1 MEIKLVQQPLLLP
14 VMLASAL
21 SAAQGQA
28 LEPPVAP
35 RIPYTVKSPQGDRV
49 DEYYWLR
56 DDDTKAKRPEIM
68 SYLRAEKTYADAYM
82 APLQPLKARLV
93 AEMRAR
99 IKEDDSSV
107 PYYDNGYWYW
117 RHFATGAEYPVYF
130 RHAGTPAAMNPGA
143 ADEVMLD
150 VPRLAAGKSYYRIG
164 GTAVSPDNRWLAYAE
179 DTLGRRMYTLRVRDL
194 STGALLPEAI
204 PGVLPSLVWA
214 GDNRTV
220 FYIKQDPVTLQSG
233 PVFRHVAG
241 TDPREDTMVYEEADK
256 TLSTTILRTASREF
270 VMIFIEG
277 FETTE
282 VRVVPGKVPTAA
294 PRVVLARRAGV
305 RSYADHLRGRWVI
318 RTNDHA
324 LNFRL
329 VEAADPA
336 DRNAW
341 REIVPHRKDAALD
354 DFALFDG
361 AIAIQERVAANMRVR
376 VLPWGRSGKS
386 LEAPA
391 DEAAFVMA
399 LQENPDPTATSAR
412 YSYSSLV
419 SPTKTYDLDLRTG
432 ERKLKKVQ
440 PVPTYDSS
448 KYRSERLWAPSR
460 DGKRIPISIVY
471 RPDLFKK
478 NSTAPMLLLGYGSYG
493 LSYDPSFDSRIVS
506 LVDRG
511 FVVGI
516 AHVRGGAELGQQWY
530 EDGRLL
536 HKKNTFNDF
545 VDATDYLVKSR
556 YAARDKVFAE
566 GGSAGGLLM
575 GAIANQAGD
584 RYRAISL
591 RVPFVDAVT
600 TMLDETIPL
609 TANEWT
615 QWGDPRTK
623 GAYQYMLSYSPYDN
637 IAHKAYPALFVS
649 TGLWDSQVQY
659 YEPAKYVARLRE
671 LKTDKNP
678 LIFHINMEAGHS
690 GKSGRFEVLEE
701 RALEYAFF
709 LNLLGIAQ

>member
-1 MEIKLVQQPLLLP
+1 MPLATALP
-14 VMLASAL
+14 TAY
-21 SAAQGQA
+21 AQ
-28 LEPPVAP
+28 LPEPPVAP
-35 RIPYTVKSPQGDRV
+35 RIAHTVKSPQGDRV

-56 DDDTKAKRPEIM
+56 DDDPKSKRPEIM
-68 SYLRAEKTYADAYM
+68 SYLRAEKAYADAYT
-82 APLQPLKARLV
+82 APLQPLRDKLV

-99 IKEDDSSV
+99 IKEDDSTV

-117 RHFATGAEYPVYF
+117 RQFATGAEYPVYF
-130 RHAGTPAAMNPGA
+130 RRAGTPTGMTAGA
-143 ADEVMLD
+143 ADEVLLD
-150 VPRLAAGKSYYRIG
+150 VPKLAAGKSYYRVG
-164 GTAVSPDNRWLAYAE
+164 NSAVSPDNRWLAYVE
-179 DTLGRRMYTLRVRDL
+179 DTQGRRMYTLRVRDL
-194 STGALLPEAI
+194 ATGTPLPEAI
-204 PGVLPSLVWA
+204 PGVLESLVWA
-214 GDNRTV
+214 ADNRTV
-220 FYIKQDPVTLQSG
+220 FYVRQDPVTLQSG
-233 PVFRHVAG
+233 PVFRHVAR
-241 TDPREDTMVYEEADK
+241 TDPREDRLAYDEADK
-256 TLSTTILRTASREF
+256 TLFTSIHRTASREF

-277 FETTE
+277 FDTTE
-282 VRVVPGKVPTAA
+282 VLVVPSGEPQAA
-294 PRVVLARRAGV
+294 PRVVLPRRAGV
-305 RSYADHLRGRWVI
+305 RSYADHLRGRWVV
-318 RTNDHA
+318 RTNDAA

-336 DRNAW
+336 DVKSW
-341 REIVPHRKDAALD
+341 REIVPHRQDAAID

-361 AIAIQERVAANMRVR
+361 AIAIQERVAANSRVR
-376 VLPWGRSGKS
+376 VLPWGAGQKAIQ
-386 LEAPA
+386 APA

-399 LQENPDPTATSAR
+399 LKDNPDPAVAHVR
-412 YSYSSLV
+412 YSYASLV

-432 ERKLKKVQ
+432 ERKLRKVE
-440 PVPTYDSS
+440 PVPTYEAA

-478 NSTAPMLLLGYGSYG
+478 NGTAPLLLLGYGSYG
-493 LSYDPSFDSRIVS
+493 ISYDPSFDLRIVS

-545 VDATDYLVKSR
+545 VDATDFLVKSR
-556 YAARDKVFAE
+556 YAARDKVFAA
-566 GGSAGGLLM
+566 GRSAGGLLM
-575 GAIANQAGD
+575 GAIANQAGG
-584 RYRAISL
+584 RYRAIAL
-591 RVPFVDAVT
+591 GVPFVDAVT

-637 IAHKAYPALFVS
+637 IARKDYPALFVA
-649 TGLWDSQVQY
+649 TGLWDPQVQY
-659 YEPAKYVARLRE
+659 YEPAKYVARLRAR
-671 LKTDKNP
+671 KTDRNP
-678 LIFHINMEAGHS
+678 LVFHINMEAGHS
-690 GKSGRFEVLEE
+690 GKSGRFQALEE

-709 LNLLGIAQ
+709 LSLLGIEN

>member
-1 MEIKLVQQPLLLP
+1 M
-14 VMLASAL
+14 ASV
-21 SAAQGQA
+21 AQAQTPQ
-28 LEPPVAP
+28 PPVAP

-82 APLQPLKARLV
+82 APLQPLKAKLV

-99 IKEDDSSV
+99 IKEDDSTV
-107 PYYDNGYWYW
+107 PYYDDGYWYW
-117 RHFATGAEYPVYF
+117 RQFATGAEYPVYY
-130 RHAGTPAAMNPGA
+130 RRRGTPAEMTPG
-143 ADEVMLD
+143 ADEVLLD
-150 VPRLAAGKSYYRIG
+150 VPKLAAEKSYYRVG
-164 GTAVSPDNRWLAYAE
+164 NTAVSPDNRWLAYVE
-179 DTLGRRMYTLRVRDL
+179 DTQGRRMYTLRVRDL
-194 STGALLPEAI
+194 STGAVLPEAI
-204 PGVLPSLVWA
+204 PGVLESLVWA
-214 GDNRTV
+214 ADNRTV

-241 TDPREDTMVYEEADK
+241 TDPREDQLVYDEADK
-256 TLSTTILRTASREF
+256 TLFTTIHRSASREF
-270 VMIFIEG
+270 VMIAIEG
-277 FETTE
+277 FDTTE
-282 VRVVPGKVPTAA
+282 VLVVPSKEPGAA
-294 PRVVLARRAGV
+294 PRVVLPRRAGV
-305 RSYADHLRGRWVI
+305 RSYADHLRGRWVM
-318 RTNDHA
+318 RTNDAA

-336 DRNAW
+336 DVKAW
-341 REIVPHRKDAALD
+341 KEIIPHRTDAALD

-361 AIAIQERVAANMRVR
+361 AIAIQERVGANVRVR
-376 VLPWGRSGKS
+376 VLPWGRSQKDMQ
-386 LEAPA
+386 APA
-391 DEAAFVMA
+391 DEPAFAMA
-399 LQENPDPTATSAR
+399 LRDNPDPAAAHVR

-419 SPTKTYDLDLRTG
+419 SPTKTYDLDLGTG
-432 ERKLKKVQ
+432 EPKLRKVE

-460 DGKRIPISIVY
+460 DGKRIPVSIVY
-471 RPDLFKK
+471 RRDLFKK
-478 NSTAPMLLLGYGSYG
+478 NGTAPMLLIGYGAYG
-493 LSYDPSFDSRIVS
+493 YSYDPAFDLRTVS

-516 AHVRGGAELGQQWY
+516 AHVRGGAELGQEWY

-545 VDATDYLVKSR
+545 VDATDFLVKSR
-556 YAARDKVFAE
+556 YAARDKVFAA
-566 GGSAGGLLM
+566 GRSAGGLLM
-575 GAIANQAGD
+575 GAVANQAGE
-584 RYRAISL
+584 RYRAIAL
-591 RVPFVDAVT
+591 GVPFVDAVT

-623 GAYQYMLSYSPYDN
+623 GAYQYILSYSPYDN
-637 IAHKAYPALFVS
+637 IAHKNYPALFVT

-659 YEPAKYVARLRE
+659 YEPAKYVARLRA

-678 LIFHINMEAGHS
+678 LVFHINLEAGHG
-690 GKSGRFEVLEE
+690 GKSGRFQALDE

-709 LNLLGIAQ
+709 LNLLDIKE

>member
-1 MEIKLVQQPLLLP
+1 
-14 VMLASAL
+14 MLIASA
-21 SAAQGQA
+21 AHAQ
-28 LEPPVAP
+28 LPEPPVAP
-35 RIPYTVKSPQGDRV
+35 RIAYTVKSPQGDRV

-56 DDDTKAKRPEIM
+56 DDDPKSKRPEIM
-68 SYLRAEKTYADAYM
+68 SYLRAEKAYADAYT
-82 APLQPLKARLV
+82 APLQPLRDKLV

-107 PYYDNGYWYW
+107 PYYDNAYWYW
-117 RHFATGAEYPVYF
+117 RQFATGAEYPVYL
-130 RHAGTPAAMNPGA
+130 RRAGTPAAMTPGA
-143 ADEVMLD
+143 ADEVLLD
-150 VPRLAAGKSYYRIG
+150 VPKLAAGKSYYRVG
-164 GTAVSPDNRWLAYAE
+164 NVAVSPDNRWLAYVE
-179 DTLGRRMYTLRVRDL
+179 DTQGRRMYTLRVRDL
-194 STGALLPEAI
+194 ATGTLLPEAI
-204 PGVLPSLVWA
+204 PGVLESLVWA
-214 GDNRTV
+214 ADNGTV

-241 TDPREDTMVYEEADK
+241 TDPREDVQVYDEADK
-256 TLSTTILRTASREF
+256 TLFTTIHRSASRAF
-270 VMIFIEG
+270 VMISIEG
-277 FETTE
+277 FDTTE
-282 VRVVPGKVPTAA
+282 VLVVPSAEPRAE
-294 PRVVLARRAGV
+294 PRVVLPRRAGV

-318 RTNDHA
+318 RTNDAA

-336 DRNAW
+336 DRQAW
-341 REIVPHRKDAALD
+341 KNIVPHRKDAAID
-354 DFALFDG
+354 EFALFDS
-361 AIAIQERVAANMRVR
+361 AIAVQERVAANSRVR
-376 VLPWGRSGKS
+376 VLPWGSGQKGFQ
-386 LEAPA
+386 APA
-391 DEAAFVMA
+391 DEAAFVMD
-399 LQENPDPTATSAR
+399 LRDNPDPAATHVR
-412 YSYSSLV
+412 YLYSSLV
-419 SPTKTYDLDLRTG
+419 SPTKTYDLELRSG
-432 ERKLKKVQ
+432 ERKLRKVE
-440 PVPTYDSS
+440 PVPTYDAS

-460 DGKRIPISIVY
+460 DGKRIPVSIVY
-471 RPDLFKK
+471 RPDLFKQ
-478 NSTAPMLLLGYGSYG
+478 NGTAPMLLLGYGAYG
-493 LSYDPSFDSRIVS
+493 NSYDPSFNLRIVS

-545 VDATDYLVKSR
+545 VDATDFLVKSR

-584 RYRAISL
+584 RYRAIAM

-623 GAYQYMLSYSPYDN
+623 GAYQYILSYSPYDN
-637 IAHKAYPALFVS
+637 IAHKNYPALFVS

-659 YEPAKYVARLRE
+659 YEPAKYVARLRA

-678 LIFHINMEAGHS
+678 LVFHINLEAGHS
-690 GKSGRFEVLEE
+690 GKSGRFEALEE
-701 RALEYAFF
+701 RALQYAFF
-709 LNLLGIAQ
+709 LDLLGR